1 MTEPTVRTAYR
12 PPPAA
17 GAFATGVFLL
27 TLGFPMLA
35 VAGFVIWRDESASWG
50 LYPGEPG
57 VGTALLV
64 LAALLIVHGAIA
76 IAIAA
81 YRLVARADRAAG
93 VYGPVPDTERPRIPE

>member
-1 MTEPTVRTAYR
+1 MTEPASGATYR

-17 GAFATGVFLL
+17 GAVATGVLLL

-35 VAGFVIWRDESASWG
+35 IAGYVIWRDESASWR
-50 LYPGEPG
+50 LYPGEAG

-64 LAALLIVHGAIA
+64 LAVLLIGHGAVA

-93 VYGPVPDTERPRIPE
+93 VHGPVPDAERPPIPE